1 MAWHVTCCSSGSILE
16 AQDGETPHTEAQQT
30 ENERDGSRMAVRR
43 YDAGAEQAPSNPK
56 HVEEAM
62 KAAER
67 ALEGVE
73 DPSFKEPTSA
83 EPRDPDELR
92 KVVTVAVENR
102 RRGLDPGWERPL
114 YPPSPNPGGELV
126 GDESAMRSLQ
136 ASIDAVAASS
146 APVLITGETGS
157 GKELVARA
165 IHARGDRRG
174 NAFVA
179 VNTAAAPADLLEAG

>member
-1 MAWHVTCCSSGSILE
+1 MAWHVTCCSASSILE
-16 AQDGETPHTEAQQT
+16 AQDGESTHNEAQQT

-73 DPSFKEPTSA
+73 DPSLMQPTSG
-83 EPRDPDELR
+83 EPRDLDELR
-92 KVVTVAVENR
+92 KIVAVGVKKR
-102 RRGLDPGWERPL
+102 RRGLDPAWERPL
-114 YPPSPNPGGELV
+114 SRPSPNASGELV
-126 GDESAMRSLQ
+126 GDGSAMRSVQ